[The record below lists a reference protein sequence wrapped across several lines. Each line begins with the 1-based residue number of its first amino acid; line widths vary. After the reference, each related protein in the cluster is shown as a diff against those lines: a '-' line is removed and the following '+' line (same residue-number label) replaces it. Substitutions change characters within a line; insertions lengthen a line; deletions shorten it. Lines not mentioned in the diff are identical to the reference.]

1 MLCINNVQS
10 ALNMLSHLTL
20 TVMDGVSITVT
31 PILQMK
37 KWGTERL
44 RREGI
49 TDICSENISVK
60 ACCSRYPGSKG
71 ALLWR
76 PFKLKK

>member
-1 MLCINNVQS
+1 
-10 ALNMLSHLTL
+10 
-20 TVMDGVSITVT
+20 MDGVSITVT
-31 PILQMK
+31 PILQIK

-44 RREGI
+44 RREGV

-71 ALLWR
+71 AKTFQIKEIRRKGAWQWEQ
-76 PFKLKK
+76 